1 MDFVKDFKVTKEE
14 NSQVK
19 IEGEIPFAELEKHR
33 AATIKN
39 YGKDM
44 EIDGFRKGHVPA
56 AEVVK
61 RAGEMAILSEMAERA
76 INAAYPEACKHHKV
90 DAIGYPQIAI
100 TKIAPDNPL
109 GFTATVAVIPEI
121 TLGDYKKIAAAEN
134 KNKASMEVTDE
145 EVETQTKDIL
155 RQKLAYERMQ
165 EAAKQNAEAAEKK
178 ADLEGTT
185 ELPTPETVEKS
196 EEPQTHTHAD
206 GTVHEGPAHDEA
218 PEIKAVT
225 DDEIPELTDELVKEL
240 GQPGQF
246 ESVEDFKSKIREHLT
261 IEKEREVAAAHRAK
275 ITDKIIEASKMELP
289 QILIDSEIEQMF
301 AQMNEDLTRANL
313 QMDDYLGHIKKTKD
327 ELKAEWTPAAEKRA
341 QLQLILNEIAK
352 VEEVQPDQAALDAQV
367 DQLLEQYKDADQAR
381 VRVYVAS
388 VMTNE
393 AVMQMLESQA

>member
-1 MDFVKDFKVTKEE
+1 MDFVKDFTVTKEE

-19 IEGEIPFAELEKHR
+19 IAGEIPFAELAKHR
-33 AATIKN
+33 AAAIKQH
-39 YGKDM
+39 GKDL
-44 EIDGFRKGHVPA
+44 EIDGFRKGHVPD

-61 RAGEMAILSEMAERA
+61 RVGEMTILSEMAERA
-76 INAAYPEACKHHKV
+76 IAAAYPEACKHHEI
-90 DAIGYPQIAI
+90 DAIGYPQLSI
-100 TKIAPDNPL
+100 TKIAEDNPL
-109 GFTATVAVIPEI
+109 GFTATVAVVPEI

-134 KNKASMEVTDE
+134 SDKATTEVTDE
-145 EVETQTKDIL
+145 DVETQAKDIL

-165 EAAKQNAEAAEKK
+165 QAAAAKADEDTKK
-178 ADLEGTT
+178 TDLDGAT

-196 EEPQTHTHAD
+196 EETQTHTHAD

-246 ESVEDFKSKIREHLT
+246 ESVEDFKTKIREHLA
-261 IEKEREVAAAHRAK
+261 IEKEREVNAAHRAK
-275 ITDKIIEASKMELP
+275 ITDKIIEASQMVLP

-313 QMDDYLGHIKKTKD
+313 KMEDYLGHIKKTKE
-327 ELKAEWTPAAEKRA
+327 ELIAEWTPAAEKRA

-352 VEEVQPDQAALDAQV
+352 KEETTPDQAALDAQV
-367 DQLLEQYKDADQAR
+367 DQLLEQYKDADEAR

-393 AVMQMLESQA
+393 AVMKMLEEQS